1 MKITFDIRLT
11 AEQALGH
18 SYLADYSDPSDEPAS
33 GMMNCFINTYLI
45 VLTCGIIVELL
56 LTFISLTDPFDDS
69 FEEQNLSVMEWK
81 SIFII

>member
-33 GMMNCFINTYLI
+33 GMMNCFINTY
-45 VLTCGIIVELL
+45 
-56 LTFISLTDPFDDS
+56 
-69 FEEQNLSVMEWK
+69 
-81 SIFII
+81 